1 MDKYQEA
8 LSKFKPAGNEV
19 QIKEEVN
26 KILQIHEQENFTAE
40 ILTFL
45 HGCIDITSLSTTDTK
60 ESIWTL
66 VNYVNDFEGLHPNIP
81 NVAAICTYPIF
92 TETVKQA
99 LTAQNVRIA
108 AVAGGFPSSQTFE
121 EVKIAEVALSVMHG
135 ADEIDTVL
143 NIGLLLEENYQEL
156 AENIQE
162 IKASAHEA
170 TLKII
175 LETGALKSANN
186 IQRATIISIYSG
198 ADFIKTSTGKEYEGA
213 TSESVY
219 TICQVIKQY
228 YELTGRQIGIKIA
241 GGVRKAEDAVRY
253 YTIVRNILGEKWL
266 DKAYFRIGASNL
278 ATDIVHRI
286 GE

>member
-8 LSKFKPAGNEV
+8 LSKFKPAGNKV
-19 QIKEEVN
+19 QIKEEVD
-26 KILQIHEQENFTAE
+26 KILLNEQMYFTPE

-45 HGCIDITSLSTTDTK
+45 HGCIDLTSLSTTDTK
-60 ESIWTL
+60 ESIWKL
-66 VNYVNDFEGLHPNIP
+66 VNRVNDFEGLYPTIP
-81 NVAAICTYPIF
+81 NVAAICTYPVF

-99 LTAQNVRIA
+99 LTAQDVKIA

-121 EVKIAEVALSVMHG
+121 EVKIAEVALALMQG

-143 NIGLLLEENYQEL
+143 NIGLLLEDNYRDL

-162 IKASAHEA
+162 VKTSAREA
-170 TLKII
+170 TLKVI
-175 LETGALKSANN
+175 LETGALKSAEN
-186 IQRATIISIYSG
+186 IQRATIISIFAG

-213 TSESVY
+213 TPESVY

-228 YELTGRQIGIKIA
+228 YELTGQPIGIKIS
-241 GGVRKAEDAVRY
+241 GGVKKAEDAIRY

-266 DKAYFRIGASNL
+266 NKAYFRIGASNL
-278 ATDIVHRI
+278 ATDIVNRI